1 MRLRCIVHR
10 SYDQI
15 KQIVMEKPESRSVE
29 AIESLASFVQSLKFF
44 QVCRDSAEEA
54 SSDRCDPDL

>member
-1 MRLRCIVHR
+1 VFDLH

-44 QVCRDSAEEA
+44 QACCYSVYEA
-54 SSDRCDPDL
+54 GSDRCDPVL